1 MVDSTRNP
9 KEQDMLD
16 EIAPKQ
22 IGVFRIEP
30 DASDLLPLELDPE
43 AFQSVLPVQNYRLIF
58 EDESIGLAVGIWDTT
73 TMQEAFGP
81 YPGDEY
87 ITVLDGSF
95 AILDAEDTAVR
106 GEVGQS
112 ATFRNG
118 IPVSWKQE
126 GYLRKIY
133 LTLQADEG
141 GTLDIASAEGGVR
154 VLGPGQHPT
163 GVPDADG
170 VTREL
175 IFRNDAG
182 SMTVALCAFPEQR
195 LPVSVCQTHRLI
207 RVLQGRVTLSEPSS
221 LPEAFGPD
229 AHVFLPKG
237 TACSWTVAEG
247 TVALIVDV
255 SAD

>member
-1 MVDSTRNP
+1 
-9 KEQDMLD
+9 MLD
-16 EIAPKQ
+16 DIVPRQ
-22 IGVFRIEP
+22 TGLLRIEP

-43 AFQSVLPVQNYRLIF
+43 AFQSPLPVQNYRLIF
-58 EDESIGLAVGIWDTT
+58 EDAAIGLAVGIWDTT

-95 AILDAEDTAVR
+95 AILDAEERAVN
-106 GEVGQS
+106 GQVGQS

-154 VLGPGQHPT
+154 VLGPGQHPK
-163 GVPDADG
+163 GEPDADG
-170 VTREL
+170 VTREV

-182 SMTVALCAFPEQR
+182 SMTVTLCAFPGQT
-195 LPVSVCQTHRLI
+195 LPVSVSRTHRLI
-207 RVLQGRVTLSEPSS
+207 RVLRGAVTLTEPFS
-221 LPEAFGPD
+221 LPEVFGPD

-237 TACSWTVAEG
+237 TACTWTVAEG
-247 TVALIVDV
+247 TVALCVDV
-255 SAD
+255 NAD